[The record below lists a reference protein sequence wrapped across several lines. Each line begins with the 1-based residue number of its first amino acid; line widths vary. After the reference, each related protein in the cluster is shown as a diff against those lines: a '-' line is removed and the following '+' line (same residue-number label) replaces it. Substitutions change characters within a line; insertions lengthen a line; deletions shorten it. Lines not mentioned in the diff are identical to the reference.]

1 MERILELAR
10 RLGEQMAG
18 HERTVL
24 KKKAQ
29 DAVNKDP
36 EAKGLIEEYQKQAEK
51 IHRLEHDGK
60 PIEVSDKHALAAVEE
75 KISMNEKLKE
85 LTRRQA
91 DFVEM
96 MRKVKETID
105 RQMEG

>member
-18 HERTVL
+18 HERTTL
-24 KKKAQ
+24 MKQAQ
-29 DAVNKDP
+29 EAVNGDA
-36 EAKGLIEEYQKQAEK
+36 EAKELIEEYQKQADK
-51 IHRLEHDGK
+51 IHRLEREGK
-60 PIEVSDKHALAAVEE
+60 PIEVADKRALAAAEE
-75 KISMNEKLKE
+75 KISLNEKLKE

-105 RQMEG
+105 RQMV

>member
-18 HERTVL
+18 LERTVL
-24 KKKAQ
+24 RKKAQ
-29 DAVNKDP
+29 EAVSGDA
-36 EAKGLIEEYQKQAEK
+36 EAKALIEEYQKQAEK
-51 IHRLEHDGK
+51 IHRLEREGK

-75 KISMNEKLKE
+75 KISRNEKLKE

-91 DFVEM
+91 DFIEM
-96 MRKVKETID
+96 MRKVKDTID
-105 RQMEG
+105 RQLEG